1 MFDSYVEK
9 VTSLYPGFVTR
20 LFEKFTGP
28 VDNPINYIGRQERL
42 TEHLVEVLA
51 LWGEKCSEV
60 LIREVAPLN
69 ATERMV
75 LVGDE
80 VRRKLY
86 VSEKVAFDR
95 YGYRGPAA
103 GAT

>member
-9 VTSLYPGFVTR
+9 VTSLYPSFVTR
-20 LFEKFTGP
+20 LFEKCTGP

-51 LWGEKCSEV
+51 LWG
-60 LIREVAPLN
+60 VAPLN